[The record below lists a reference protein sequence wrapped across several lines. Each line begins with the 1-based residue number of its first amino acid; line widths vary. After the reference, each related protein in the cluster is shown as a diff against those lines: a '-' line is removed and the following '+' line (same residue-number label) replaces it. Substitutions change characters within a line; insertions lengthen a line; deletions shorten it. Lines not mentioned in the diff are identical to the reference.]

1 MRKSV
6 SLNAEFTL
14 KIQVATGNFDS
25 ICLYAQKCVVP
36 PCSSDGKESTC
47 NVGDLGLIPEL
58 GRSPGERNRYP
69 LQSFGLE
76 NSMGRV
82 AWEAIILLL
91 LLSCFSRV

>member
-1 MRKSV
+1 MQTTTKESKFKYV
-6 SLNAEFTL
+6 
-14 KIQVATGNFDS
+14 IMQIYVANSGADS
-25 ICLYAQKCVVP
+25 
-36 PCSSDGKESTC
+36 KESTC
-47 NVGDLGLIPEL
+47 NVGDLRLIPEL

>member
-1 MRKSV
+1 MQTTTKESKFKYV
-6 SLNAEFTL
+6 
-14 KIQVATGNFDS
+14 IMQIYVANSGADS
-25 ICLYAQKCVVP
+25 
-36 PCSSDGKESTC
+36 KESTC

-76 NSMGRV
+76 NSMGSV

>member
-1 MRKSV
+1 MQTTTKESKFKYV
-6 SLNAEFTL
+6 
-14 KIQVATGNFDS
+14 IMQIYVANSGADS
-25 ICLYAQKCVVP
+25 
-36 PCSSDGKESTC
+36 KESTC